1 MKQFTCI
8 FFFTLHFFLVTTSC
22 NNQVLPKSPATSS
35 ATARDA
41 TTTLSTSQVVLEDIS
56 KVATS
61 YYQAIEKQNYGLAY
75 TYLDPTETKLS
86 HAAFVQEALSQ
97 DKGGGV
103 LQSYTIAIF
112 PPMVVMTN
120 MRVNIGPYHVHLQFK
135 QEGGIWKIVSLDGI

>member
-1 MKQFTCI
+1 MKQLACI
-8 FFFTLHFFLVTTSC
+8 FFFALHFLLITTSC
-22 NNQVLPKSPATSS
+22 NNQVIPKSP
-35 ATARDA
+35 TASG
-41 TTTLSTSQVVLEDIS
+41 TVNNSTPTLSTSQMVSENIS

-61 YYQAIEKQNYGLAY
+61 YYRAIEKQNYSLAY

-86 HAAFVQEALSQ
+86 RAAFAQEALSQ

-135 QEGGIWKIVSLDGI
+135 QERGIWKIVSLDGI

>member
-1 MKQFTCI
+1 MKQLACI
-8 FFFTLHFFLVTTSC
+8 FFFTLHFLLITTSC
-22 NNQVLPKSPATSS
+22 NNQVLPKSPAATSGTVNNS
-35 ATARDA
+35 TP
-41 TTTLSTSQVVLEDIS
+41 TLSASQATSEDIS
-56 KVATS
+56 QAATS
-61 YYQAIEKQNYGLAY
+61 YYQAIEKQNYALAY

-86 HAAFVQEALSQ
+86 HTAFAQEALSQ

-135 QEGGIWKIVSLDGI
+135 KERGVWKIVSLDGI